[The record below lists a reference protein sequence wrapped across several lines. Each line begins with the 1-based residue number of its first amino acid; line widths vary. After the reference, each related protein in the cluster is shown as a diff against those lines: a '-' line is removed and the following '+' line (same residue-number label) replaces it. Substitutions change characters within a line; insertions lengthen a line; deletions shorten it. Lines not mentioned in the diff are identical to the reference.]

1 MKAKISI
8 IAVAL
13 LACIGGGALYKHKSL
28 AEIHTL
34 LTTHKVDSQ
43 YHDIATQ
50 IASAR
55 QKCAFPSS
63 RDLGDWQ
70 NFIAHAG
77 GAIIHEGKPYTYSN
91 SKEALLASIHKGYRF
106 IELDLMLDSDGE
118 IFGAHDY
125 AHFYGITNAPKEV
138 IESNAQPSKAYISQA
153 KIYGIFTPLGR
164 DSINEIFRQNPSV
177 FLVTDK
183 LNDFRAI
190 ATQLEFGERILVE
203 VFGLNNYYKAHK
215 EGIRYPML
223 STKDFKLATELAI
236 PMVATHTSALRDDK
250 SAKLAQEYIANG
262 GCIMVFSSNE
272 KEFMSEHLGLR
283 ASKFYTDFWDAESK
297 DCALDDKQKCKTY

>member
-1 MKAKISI
+1 M
-8 IAVAL
+8 
-13 LACIGGGALYKHKSL
+13 YKQKSR

-125 AHFYGITNAPKEV
+125 AHFYGITNAP
-138 IESNAQPSKAYISQA
+138 SH
-153 KIYGIFTPLGR
+153 
-164 DSINEIFRQNPSV
+164 
-177 FLVTDK
+177 
-183 LNDFRAI
+183 
-190 ATQLEFGERILVE
+190 RI
-203 VFGLNNYYKAHK
+203 
-215 EGIRYPML
+215 
-223 STKDFKLATELAI
+223 
-236 PMVATHTSALRDDK
+236 
-250 SAKLAQEYIANG
+250 
-262 GCIMVFSSNE
+262 
-272 KEFMSEHLGLR
+272 
-283 ASKFYTDFWDAESK
+283 
-297 DCALDDKQKCKTY
+297 

>member
-1 MKAKISI
+1 M
-8 IAVAL
+8 
-13 LACIGGGALYKHKSL
+13 
-28 AEIHTL
+28 
-34 LTTHKVDSQ
+34 
-43 YHDIATQ
+43 
-50 IASAR
+50 
-55 QKCAFPSS
+55 
-63 RDLGDWQ
+63 
-70 NFIAHAG
+70 
-77 GAIIHEGKPYTYSN
+77 
-91 SKEALLASIHKGYRF
+91 
-106 IELDLMLDSDGE
+106 
-118 IFGAHDY
+118 
-125 AHFYGITNAPKEV
+125 
-138 IESNAQPSKAYISQA
+138 
-153 KIYGIFTPLGR
+153 
-164 DSINEIFRQNPSV
+164 

-262 GCIMVFSSNE
+262 GCIMVFSTNE
-272 KEFMSEHLGLR
+272 KDFISEHLGLR